1 MHNITAGEHK
11 FKDEDFAQAVKF
23 ARYLNYTLKIENIFE
38 CSYNYSAFGIGFG
51 DLREAGLL
59 SKNYIPGS
67 GAPDDCDPHGIEWT
81 VIADVEFTN
90 DRGEAYK
97 QGDVIEWQK

>member
-1 MHNITAGEHK
+1 LLD
-11 FKDEDFAQAVKF
+11 KD
-23 ARYLNYTLKIENIFE
+23 
-38 CSYNYSAFGIGFG
+38 
-51 DLREAGLL
+51 
-59 SKNYIPGS
+59 YIPGS

-81 VIADVEFTN
+81 VKGDVEFTN